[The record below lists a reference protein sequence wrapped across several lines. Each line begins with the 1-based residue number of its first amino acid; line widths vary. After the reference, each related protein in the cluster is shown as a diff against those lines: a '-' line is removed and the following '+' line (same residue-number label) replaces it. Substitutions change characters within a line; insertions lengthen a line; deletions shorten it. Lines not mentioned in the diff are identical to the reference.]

1 MKKIRNLHL
10 AIVILVTLLFIA
22 CNKPEMPI
30 QNTLTNTEPFAFAG
44 GDITIRLPN
53 SAILDGSASTD
64 RENNITSF
72 KWELGY
78 GPSTVNI
85 VNPNAAKTEVKF
97 SAKGTYRFTLLVTD
111 SNGLHSGSYVNV
123 MVLDTQL
130 LNIKAIKDTTIQLP
144 YNLALLSAAGDEIE
158 TLDLNWKKISGPNSF
173 NIESPNSIRTIIS
186 GLVEGVYQFEINATN
201 SMQTTVKDTVTVTVL
216 ADNNIY
222 TSEKLFE
229 NIVWA
234 EGVSSYS
241 FTINNISS
249 IIPPK
254 NPFKVYLKTD
264 VNADWQLAVPDG
276 QVPNELYYYYNYHF
290 FINNNRLVVYFGY
303 DPLGG
308 SSGDIAS
315 TNTIKIV
322 Y

>member
-1 MKKIRNLHL
+1 MKMIINPRL
-10 AIVILVTLLFIA
+10 ATTALLALLFAA
-22 CNKPEMPI
+22 CNKPEIPI

-85 VNPNAAKTEVKF
+85 VNPNLAKTEVKF
-97 SAKGTYRFTLLVTD
+97 SAKGNYRFSLIVTD
-111 SNGLHSGSYVNV
+111 TKGRHSGSYVNV

-130 LNIKAIKDTTIQLP
+130 LNIKAVKDTTIQLP

-234 EGVSSYS
+234 NGDSSFS
-241 FTINNISS
+241 FTIKNISS
-249 IIPPK
+249 IIPAGH
-254 NPFKVYLKTD
+254 PFKVYLKSG
-264 VNADWQLAVPDG
+264 AEWQLVVPDG
-276 QVPNELYYYYNYHF
+276 QVPNELYYYYRYHF
-290 FINNNRLVVYFGY
+290 FINDNRLVVYFGH
-303 DPLGG
+303 DPYWDEYV
-308 SSGDIAS
+308 DIAS
-315 TNTIKIV
+315 KDAIKIV